1 MDDIITLDYGSGG
14 KKTAALID
22 EIIVPELGNAAL
34 NSLGDGAVLEGGL
47 AFSTDSF
54 VVSPLFFP
62 GGDIGKLSVCGT
74 VNDLAMCGA
83 EPKYLSLAL
92 IIEEGLPAEDLRRV
106 VASIKS
112 AAEAAG
118 VQVVTGDTKVV
129 ERGRGDGLYINT
141 AGIGLVKYPGLGPDK
156 MRPGDAVLLSGTA
169 GDHGAAVMLARD
181 GLMEGEIR
189 SDCAA
194 LNGLAFALLDSGAQV
209 RVLRDPTRGGV
220 ATTLCEFAE
229 SAKLGIE
236 LDEAAIPVRRDVSAA
251 CALLG
256 LDPLYCANEGKM
268 LAVVAPEDAQ
278 AALAALRLLRER
290 PELPLRLLSLASYAR
305 AGLKARGLRIIESET
320 PIIPIYTYEM
330 ENTLTSAK
338 RLYDAGVYVNPV
350 LPPAA
355 APGECLLRVS
365 CMATHTEALLDEAM
379 DIIAEV
385 LGKDE
390 HV

>member
-22 EIIVPELGNAAL
+22 EIIIPELGNNAL
-34 NSLGDGAVLEGGL
+34 NALGDGAILDGQL

-54 VVSPLFFP
+54 VVDPLFFP
-62 GGDIGKLSVCGT
+62 GGDIGKLCVCGT

-92 IIEEGLPAEDLRRV
+92 IIEEGLPTESLRRI
-106 VASIKS
+106 VASIKA

-118 VQVVTGDTKVV
+118 VAVVTGDTKVV
-129 ERGRGDGLYINT
+129 ERGRGDGVYIT
-141 AGIGLVKYPGLGPDK
+141 TSGIGVVRYPGLGPER
-156 MRPGDAVLLSGTA
+156 MRPGDAVLISGTA

-181 GLMEGEIR
+181 ALMEGEIR

-194 LNGLAFALLDSGAQV
+194 LNGLVRAVLESGAQV

-229 SAKLGIE
+229 SAALGIE
-236 LDEAAIPVRRDVSAA
+236 LDETAIPVRRDVSAA

-268 LAVVAPEDAQ
+268 LAVVAAKDEER
-278 AALAALRLLRER
+278 ALAAMRSVPEGKNAAIIGRVISER
-290 PELPLRLLSLASYAR
+290 PGKVVLRTAMGGGRILQKLAGAQLP
-305 AGLKARGLRIIESET
+305 RI
-320 PIIPIYTYEM
+320 
-330 ENTLTSAK
+330 
-338 RLYDAGVYVNPV
+338 
-350 LPPAA
+350 
-355 APGECLLRVS
+355 C
-365 CMATHTEALLDEAM
+365 
-379 DIIAEV
+379 
-385 LGKDE
+385 
-390 HV
+390 

>member
-54 VVSPLFFP
+54 VVSPPFFP

-229 SAKLGIE
+229 SAALGIE
-236 LDEAAIPVRRDVSAA
+236 LDEAAIPVRRDVAAA

-268 LAVVAPEDAQ
+268 LAVVAPEDAE
-278 AALAALRLLRER
+278 AALETLRSRPEGENAAIIGRVTAER
-290 PELPLRLLSLASYAR
+290 PGKVVLRTR
-305 AGLKARGLRIIESET
+305 AGGGRILQKLSG
-320 PIIPIYTYEM
+320 
-330 ENTLTSAK
+330 AQ
-338 RLYDAGVYVNPV
+338 
-350 LPPAA
+350 LPRI
-355 APGECLLRVS
+355 C
-365 CMATHTEALLDEAM
+365 
-379 DIIAEV
+379 
-385 LGKDE
+385 
-390 HV
+390 

>member
-22 EIIVPELGNAAL
+22 EIIVPALGNAAL

-118 VQVVTGDTKVV
+118 VQVVTGDTKAV

-278 AALAALRLLRER
+278 AALAALRSRPEGENAAIIGRVTVER
-290 PELPLRLLSLASYAR
+290 PGRVALRTAAGGARLLQKLAGAQ
-305 AGLKARGLRIIESET
+305 LPRI
-320 PIIPIYTYEM
+320 
-330 ENTLTSAK
+330 
-338 RLYDAGVYVNPV
+338 
-350 LPPAA
+350 
-355 APGECLLRVS
+355 C
-365 CMATHTEALLDEAM
+365 
-379 DIIAEV
+379 
-385 LGKDE
+385 
-390 HV
+390 

>member
-22 EIIVPELGNAAL
+22 EIIIPELGNNAL
-34 NSLGDGAVLEGGL
+34 NALGDGAILDGQL

-54 VVSPLFFP
+54 VVDPLFFP
-62 GGDIGKLSVCGT
+62 GGDIGKLCVCGT

-92 IIEEGLPAEDLRRV
+92 IIEEGLPTESLRRI
-106 VASIKS
+106 VASIKA

-118 VQVVTGDTKVV
+118 VAVVTGDTKVV
-129 ERGRGDGLYINT
+129 ERGRGDGVYIT
-141 AGIGLVKYPGLGPDK
+141 TSGIGVVRYPGLGPER
-156 MRPGDAVLLSGTA
+156 MRPGDAVLISGTA

-181 GLMEGEIR
+181 ALMEGEIR

-194 LNGLAFALLDSGAQV
+194 LNGLVRAVLESGAEV

-229 SAKLGIE
+229 SAALGIE

-268 LAVVAPEDAQ
+268 LAVVAAKDAER
-278 AALAALRLLRER
+278 ALAAMRGVPEGKNAAIIGRVISER
-290 PELPLRLLSLASYAR
+290 PGKVVLRTAMGGSRMLQKLAGAQLP
-305 AGLKARGLRIIESET
+305 RI
-320 PIIPIYTYEM
+320 
-330 ENTLTSAK
+330 
-338 RLYDAGVYVNPV
+338 
-350 LPPAA
+350 
-355 APGECLLRVS
+355 C
-365 CMATHTEALLDEAM
+365 
-379 DIIAEV
+379 
-385 LGKDE
+385 
-390 HV
+390 

>member
-22 EIIVPELGNAAL
+22 EIIIPELGNNAL
-34 NSLGDGAVLEGGL
+34 NALGDGAILDGQL

-54 VVSPLFFP
+54 VVDPLFFP
-62 GGDIGKLSVCGT
+62 GGDIGKLCVCGT

-92 IIEEGLPAEDLRRV
+92 IIEEGLPTESLRRI
-106 VASIKS
+106 VASIKA

-118 VQVVTGDTKVV
+118 VAVVTGDTKVV
-129 ERGRGDGLYINT
+129 ERGRGDGVYIT
-141 AGIGLVKYPGLGPDK
+141 TSGIGVVRHPGLGPER
-156 MRPGDAVLLSGTA
+156 MRPGDAVLISGTA

-194 LNGLAFALLDSGAQV
+194 LNGLVRAVLESGAQV

-229 SAKLGIE
+229 SAALGIE

-268 LAVVAPEDAQ
+268 LAVVAAEDEER
-278 AALAALRLLRER
+278 ALAAMRSVPEGKNAAIIGRVISER
-290 PELPLRLLSLASYAR
+290 PGKVVLRTAMGGSRILQKLAGAQLP
-305 AGLKARGLRIIESET
+305 RI
-320 PIIPIYTYEM
+320 
-330 ENTLTSAK
+330 
-338 RLYDAGVYVNPV
+338 
-350 LPPAA
+350 
-355 APGECLLRVS
+355 C
-365 CMATHTEALLDEAM
+365 
-379 DIIAEV
+379 
-385 LGKDE
+385 
-390 HV
+390 

>member
-118 VQVVTGDTKVV
+118 VQIVTGDTKVV

-278 AALAALRLLRER
+278 AALAALRSRPEGENAAIIGRVTVER
-290 PELPLRLLSLASYAR
+290 PGRVALRTAAGGARLLQKLAGAQ
-305 AGLKARGLRIIESET
+305 LPRI
-320 PIIPIYTYEM
+320 
-330 ENTLTSAK
+330 
-338 RLYDAGVYVNPV
+338 
-350 LPPAA
+350 
-355 APGECLLRVS
+355 C
-365 CMATHTEALLDEAM
+365 
-379 DIIAEV
+379 
-385 LGKDE
+385 
-390 HV
+390 

>member
-22 EIIVPELGNAAL
+22 EIIIPELGNNTL
-34 NSLGDGAVLEGGL
+34 NALGDGAILDGQL

-54 VVSPLFFP
+54 VVDPLFFP
-62 GGDIGKLSVCGT
+62 GGDIGKLCVCGT

-92 IIEEGLPAEDLRRV
+92 IIEEGLPTESLRRI
-106 VASIKS
+106 VASIKA

-118 VQVVTGDTKVV
+118 VAVVTGDTKVV
-129 ERGRGDGLYINT
+129 ERGRGDGVYIT
-141 AGIGLVKYPGLGPDK
+141 TSGIGVVRYPGLGPER
-156 MRPGDAVLLSGTA
+156 MRPGDAVLISGTA

-181 GLMEGEIR
+181 ALMEGEIR

-194 LNGLAFALLDSGAQV
+194 LNGLVRAVLESSAEV

-229 SAKLGIE
+229 SAALGIE
-236 LDEAAIPVRRDVSAA
+236 LNETAIPVRRDVSAA

-268 LAVVAPEDAQ
+268 LAVVAAKDAER
-278 AALAALRLLRER
+278 ALAAMRGVPEGKSAAIIGRVISER
-290 PELPLRLLSLASYAR
+290 PGKVVLRTAMGGGRILQKLAGAQLP
-305 AGLKARGLRIIESET
+305 RI
-320 PIIPIYTYEM
+320 
-330 ENTLTSAK
+330 
-338 RLYDAGVYVNPV
+338 
-350 LPPAA
+350 
-355 APGECLLRVS
+355 C
-365 CMATHTEALLDEAM
+365 
-379 DIIAEV
+379 
-385 LGKDE
+385 
-390 HV
+390 

>member
-22 EIIVPELGNAAL
+22 EIIIPELGNNAL
-34 NSLGDGAVLEGGL
+34 NALGDGAILDGQL

-54 VVSPLFFP
+54 VVDPLFFP
-62 GGDIGKLSVCGT
+62 GGDIGKLCVCGT

-92 IIEEGLPAEDLRRV
+92 IIEEGLPTESLRRI
-106 VASIKS
+106 VASIKA

-118 VQVVTGDTKVV
+118 VAVVTGDTKVV
-129 ERGRGDGLYINT
+129 ERGRGDGVYIT
-141 AGIGLVKYPGLGPDK
+141 TSGIGVVRYPGLGPER
-156 MRPGDAVLLSGTA
+156 MRPGDAVLISGTA

-194 LNGLAFALLDSGAQV
+194 LNGLVRAVLESGAEV

-229 SAKLGIE
+229 SAALGIE

-268 LAVVAPEDAQ
+268 LAVVAAEDAERALGAMQ
-278 AALAALRLLRER
+278 GVPEGKNAAIIGRVISER
-290 PELPLRLLSLASYAR
+290 PGKVVLRTAMGGGRILQKLAGAQLP
-305 AGLKARGLRIIESET
+305 RI
-320 PIIPIYTYEM
+320 
-330 ENTLTSAK
+330 
-338 RLYDAGVYVNPV
+338 
-350 LPPAA
+350 
-355 APGECLLRVS
+355 C
-365 CMATHTEALLDEAM
+365 
-379 DIIAEV
+379 
-385 LGKDE
+385 
-390 HV
+390 

>member
-22 EIIVPELGNAAL
+22 EIIIPELGNNAL
-34 NSLGDGAVLEGGL
+34 NALGDGAILDGQL

-54 VVSPLFFP
+54 VVDPLFFP
-62 GGDIGKLSVCGT
+62 GGDIGKLCVCGT

-92 IIEEGLPAEDLRRV
+92 IIEEGLPTESLRRI
-106 VASIKS
+106 VASIKA

-118 VQVVTGDTKVV
+118 VAVVTGDTKVV
-129 ERGRGDGLYINT
+129 ERGRGDGVYIT
-141 AGIGLVKYPGLGPDK
+141 TSGIGVVRYPGLGPER
-156 MRPGDAVLLSGTA
+156 MRPGDAVLISGTA

-194 LNGLAFALLDSGAQV
+194 LNGLVRAVLESGAQV

-229 SAKLGIE
+229 SAALGIE

-268 LAVVAPEDAQ
+268 LAVVAAKDEER
-278 AALAALRLLRER
+278 ALAAMRSVPEGKNAAIIGRVISER
-290 PELPLRLLSLASYAR
+290 PGKVVLRTAMGGGRILQKLAGAQLP
-305 AGLKARGLRIIESET
+305 RI
-320 PIIPIYTYEM
+320 
-330 ENTLTSAK
+330 
-338 RLYDAGVYVNPV
+338 
-350 LPPAA
+350 
-355 APGECLLRVS
+355 C
-365 CMATHTEALLDEAM
+365 
-379 DIIAEV
+379 
-385 LGKDE
+385 
-390 HV
+390 

>member
-22 EIIVPELGNAAL
+22 EIIIPELGNNAL
-34 NSLGDGAVLEGGL
+34 NALGDGAILDGQL

-54 VVSPLFFP
+54 VVDPLFFP
-62 GGDIGKLSVCGT
+62 GGDIGKLCVCGT

-92 IIEEGLPAEDLRRV
+92 IIEEGLPTESLRRI
-106 VASIKS
+106 VASIKA

-118 VQVVTGDTKVV
+118 VAVVTGDTKVV
-129 ERGRGDGLYINT
+129 ERGRGDGVYIT
-141 AGIGLVKYPGLGPDK
+141 TSGIGVVRYPGLGPER
-156 MRPGDAVLLSGTA
+156 MRPGDAVLISGTA

-194 LNGLAFALLDSGAQV
+194 LNGLVRAVLESGAEV

-229 SAKLGIE
+229 SAALGIE

-268 LAVVAPEDAQ
+268 LAVVAAKDEER
-278 AALAALRLLRER
+278 ALAAMRSVPEGKNAAIIGRVISER
-290 PELPLRLLSLASYAR
+290 PGKVVLRTAMGGSRMLQKLAGAQLP
-305 AGLKARGLRIIESET
+305 RI
-320 PIIPIYTYEM
+320 
-330 ENTLTSAK
+330 
-338 RLYDAGVYVNPV
+338 
-350 LPPAA
+350 
-355 APGECLLRVS
+355 C
-365 CMATHTEALLDEAM
+365 
-379 DIIAEV
+379 
-385 LGKDE
+385 
-390 HV
+390 